1 MHLAGFDLSANVPR
15 SQEIERILCPLE
27 VLPEEMMLT
36 SNLEN
41 SKSRSAR
48 RSKTMDN
55 VVCHELILRL
65 ELLLST
71 SHESAGSLQG
81 MRRTL
86 GEAHLL
92 IEAKS
97 RALDR

>member
-1 MHLAGFDLSANVPR
+1 
-15 SQEIERILCPLE
+15 
-27 VLPEEMMLT
+27 
-36 SNLEN
+36 
-41 SKSRSAR
+41 
-48 RSKTMDN
+48 MDN